1 MTPRLRG
8 PFAIP
13 TTISAAAR
21 RFFETAPPLV
31 ERRADPDT
39 IEQTREETRRG
50 FAAASEAAR
59 EALTERVEEIE
70 IGGVAVQEVVPKGYD
85 SARDPGNDG
94 RAILYY
100 FGGGYIVGSPFE
112 DLPIAATLARGTGLR
127 VLMPHYR
134 LAPEHPFPAAL
145 EDAAAVYRALIE
157 RIAPDAL
164 AVAGESAGGNLALAS
179 LLRSRDAG
187 LPLPAAVALLSPWCD
202 LSKTGDSQRMPEGF
216 DPTLD
221 YDKTLRS
228 GALAYAG
235 ARELVDPLVSPL
247 YGDYG
252 AGFPPTLITA
262 GTRDL
267 FLSSCVRLSTR
278 MRQAGV
284 AAELRVW
291 EGLWHVFEFYGELP
305 EAQSSLAEIAA
316 FIGGRLGL
324 DDSR

>member
-1 MTPRLRG
+1 MTPRKGG
-8 PFAIP
+8 PIAIP
-13 TTISAAAR
+13 TTISAEAR

-39 IEQTREETRRG
+39 IARTREETRRG
-50 FAAASEAAR
+50 FAAASIAAR

-85 SARDPGNDG
+85 DARDSGNDG
-94 RAILYY
+94 RAILYF
-100 FGGGYIVGSPFE
+100 FGGGFIVGSPFE
-112 DLPIAATLARGTGLR
+112 DLPIAATLARRTGLK

-145 EDAAAVYRALIE
+145 EDATAVYRALIE
-157 RIAPDAL
+157 RIAPAAL

-179 LLRSRDAG
+179 LLRARDAG
-187 LPLPAAVALLSPWCD
+187 LPLPAAAALLSPWCD
-202 LSKTGDSQRMPEGF
+202 LGKTGESQLMPEGF

-235 ARELVDPLVSPL
+235 ALDLDHPLVSPL

-252 AGFPPTLITA
+252 AGFPPTLITC

-267 FLSSCVRLSTR
+267 FLSSCVRLSTG

-305 EAQSSLAEIAA
+305 EAQRSLAEIAA
-316 FIGGRLGL
+316 FVAGRLGL